1 MVEIHARGLSP
12 LVPPKRTVHGFT
24 LIELLVVIAIISII
38 AGFLVP
44 TLLKGRGEAY
54 KVQCTNNLKQIYG
67 FAMPYSDKSGTGAF
81 PIASAK
87 NPRAHESLNVLI
99 EFEGEGLKPQ
109 MFRCPVGEAVD
120 AEVDEN
126 KKFVLDEHSLGYSW
140 VAKRTKNTAMGRAVS
155 SDTYIDKYEDSDG
168 THDGHP
174 KGMNVLYTDGSVKF
188 ANEPE
193 LPPETKL
200 PEGLTR

>member
-1 MVEIHARGLSP
+1 MVQNRASR
-12 LVPPKRTVHGFT
+12 HGFT
-24 LIELLVVIAIISII
+24 LIELLVVIDIISII

-54 KVQCTNNLKQIYG
+54 KVQCGNNLKQIYG

-81 PIASAK
+81 PIASTK
-87 NPRAHESLNVLI
+87 NPRAHDSLNVLI

-109 MFRCPVGEAVD
+109 MFHCQAGEAVD
-120 AEVDEN
+120 AEVDEQ
-126 KKFVLDEHSLGYSW
+126 KKFVLDDHSLGYSW
-140 VAKRTKNTAMGRAVS
+140 LAKRTKNTAMSRAVS
-155 SDTYIDKYEDSDG
+155 SDKYVDKYEDSDG
-168 THDGHP
+168 PHEGHP

-188 ANEPE
+188 VNESE
-193 LPPETKL
+193 LPPDTKL